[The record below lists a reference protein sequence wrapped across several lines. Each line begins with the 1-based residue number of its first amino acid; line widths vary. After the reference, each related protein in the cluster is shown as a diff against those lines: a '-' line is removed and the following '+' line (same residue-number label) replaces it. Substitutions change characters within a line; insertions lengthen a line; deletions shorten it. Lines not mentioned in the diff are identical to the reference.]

1 MHHFYDMTFPRK
13 GVERREARERRNF
26 RISHRHD
33 KTKFTID
40 EIVYLSIL
48 VFLSNCS
55 DAEHMELGC
64 CCKQHFSDKNLLTFA
79 HLETFNMAEAS
90 IWSFWYLRRIKT
102 ANSFLGKQRTCE
114 RCFLCDFLCSI
125 RRLVCSVIGH
135 LLHPH

>member
-13 GVERREARERRNF
+13 GVETREARERRNF

-33 KTKFTID
+33 KAKFTID

-79 HLETFNMAEAS
+79 HLET
-90 IWSFWYLRRIKT
+90 IWLKREYGYLGT
-102 ANSFLGKQRTCE
+102 
-114 RCFLCDFLCSI
+114 
-125 RRLVCSVIGH
+125 
-135 LLHPH
+135 